1 MDFKRAWD
9 TMTNMAGGLIAALP
23 DLVLAFLIF
32 ITFYVVAK
40 RIRSLVIQLTEKQHR
55 AKNLGVLLGKMAQTS
70 VIVAGLLVTMTVIF
84 PSFKPGDLIQLLG
97 IGSVAIGFAFHDIF
111 QNFLAGILL
120 LLTAPFKI
128 GDQIMVEGF
137 EGTVEDI
144 QTRAT
149 TIKTYDGRR
158 IVLPNTTLFTNSVTV
173 NTAFGKRRMEYEVG
187 IDFKEDIDQVKKI
200 ILDAVNH
207 IDGVLNDP
215 PAEALVV
222 ALADSSVNIR
232 IYWWTMTPQHIHT
245 LHLQDKVLT
254 ALKNR
259 LVKSGIEFPMPTQQI
274 VLQTLSA
281 NGNSE
286 HSDDN
291 KALADGKL

>member
-1 MDFKRAWD
+1 
-9 TMTNMAGGLIAALP
+9 MAGGFIAALP
-23 DLVLAFLIF
+23 NLVLAFIIF
-32 ITFYVVAK
+32 IIFYVVARK
-40 RIRSLVIQLTEKQHR
+40 IRSLVTQITEKQHR
-55 AKNLGVLLGKMAQTS
+55 AKNLGALLGKMAQTS
-70 VIVAGLLVTMTVIF
+70 VIVAGLLVTMTVVF
-84 PSFKPGDLIQLLG
+84 PSFRPGDLIQLLG

-128 GDQIMVEGF
+128 GDQIMVEDF

-173 NTAFGKRRMEYEVG
+173 NTAFGKRRLEYEVA
-187 IDFKEDIDQVKKI
+187 IDCQGNIDHVKKI
-200 ILDAVNH
+200 ILHIVNSVH
-207 IDGVLNDP
+207 GVLDNP

-222 ALADSSVNIR
+222 ALGDSGVTIR
-232 IYWWTMTPQHIHT
+232 IYWWTTTPGQTHI

-259 LVKSGIEFPMPTQQI
+259 LLETGIDLSIPTQQV
-274 VLQTLSA
+274 VLQKMPENA
-281 NGNSE
+281 NGN
-286 HSDDN
+286 HSDDF
-291 KALADGKL
+291 KALADGKSQTSMH